1 MRGRELS
8 LQDVNDVGGDGRS
21 VSPRASPVRV
31 WRLGRHLLDD
41 LSDEFLGAPG
51 AAGLALAR
59 PDKLVLVEAVHQ
71 HFDADVKLGDQVA
84 RRMAA
89 TISRRF
95 GVFRGA
101 MPSLSD
107 LSRRGAVAFWWAL

>member
-1 MRGRELS
+1 
-8 LQDVNDVGGDGRS
+8 VN
-21 VSPRASPVRV
+21 
-31 WRLGRHLLDD
+31 
-41 LSDEFLGAPG
+41 
-51 AAGLALAR
+51 
-59 PDKLVLVEAVHQ
+59 
-71 HFDADVKLGDQVA
+71 LGDQVA